1 MSGFDHA
8 QLRLIEQ
15 MYVDGDDPF
24 AVPEDIIYMEV
35 NEDAPQEEE
44 TYPSEGSAAS
54 ENRRRF

>member
-24 AVPEDIIYMEV
+24 AVPEEIIYMDV
-35 NEDAPQEEE
+35 NEDAPQEE
-44 TYPSEGSAAS
+44 TYAQKSPAAS
-54 ENRRRF
+54 ED

>member
-44 TYPSEGSAAS
+44 TYAQKSPAAS
-54 ENRRRF
+54 ED

>member
-24 AVPEDIIYMEV
+24 AAPEEDIIYMEV

-54 ENRRRF
+54 EN

>member
-44 TYPSEGSAAS
+44 THPSESSAAS
-54 ENRRRF
+54 ENWRRF

>member
-44 TYPSEGSAAS
+44 ETYPSESSAAC
-54 ENRRRF
+54 EN

>member
-24 AVPEDIIYMEV
+24 AIPEDIIYMEV
-35 NEDAPQEEE
+35 NEDAPQEEKA
-44 TYPSEGSAAS
+44 YPSEGSAAS
-54 ENRRRF
+54 QN

>member
-15 MYVDGDDPF
+15 MYVDGDDLF
-24 AVPEDIIYMEV
+24 AVPEYIIYMEV

-54 ENRRRF
+54 EN

>member
-15 MYVDGDDPF
+15 IYVDGDDPF
-24 AVPEDIIYMEV
+24 AIPEDIIYMEV

-44 TYPSEGSAAS
+44 THTEKSSAAS
-54 ENRRRF
+54 EDRRRF

>member
-1 MSGFDHA
+1 MSRFDHA

-24 AVPEDIIYMEV
+24 AAPEDIIYMEV

-44 TYPSEGSAAS
+44 THPSEGSATS
-54 ENRRRF
+54 EN

>member
-35 NEDAPQEEE
+35 NEDSPQEEE
-44 TYPSEGSAAS
+44 AHPSESSAAS
-54 ENRRRF
+54 EN